1 MWDKPRELN
10 QLSGIL
16 LGISC
21 LLLLYGALHFV
32 LRLPQFKLQA
42 VQLTAAPRQ
51 VEVDL
56 IEAVV
61 RNDLRGNFFTIDL
74 EATRVAFEKLPWV
87 RKVSV
92 RRQFPW
98 RLEVTLEE
106 HVALAH
112 WNDIDFVNTY
122 GEVFQASSEALPSGV
137 NNQSVDV
144 QQTSGLPNFIGEPE
158 SAAEVTQMYRT
169 FSEQLAPLQ
178 HTIVEINLS
187 PRRAWQLRLKNGL
200 LLKLGRDQSQ
210 QRLARF
216 VAVYPYSL
224 APIQDKTSQKIKY
237 VDLRYRNGFSAQMLG
252 KTG

>member
-1 MWDKPRELN
+1 MEYVTKPVE
-10 QLSGIL
+10 
-16 LGISC
+16 
-21 LLLLYGALHFV
+21 
-32 LRLPQFKLQA
+32 FKLQA

-61 RNDLRGNFFTIDL
+61 RNELRGNFFTIDL
-74 EATRVAFEKLPWV
+74 EATRVAFEKLPWI

-98 RLEVTLEE
+98 RLEITLEE

-122 GEVFQASSEALPSGV
+122 GEVFQASTEALSGAD
-137 NNQSVDV
+137 NPSVDV
-144 QQTSGLPNFIGEPE
+144 TPTSGLPNFIGEPE

-169 FSEQLAPLQ
+169 FSEELAPLQ

-187 PRRAWQLRLKNGL
+187 PRRAWQLRLNNGL

-224 APIQDKTSQKIKY
+224 APIQEETLQKIKY
-237 VDLRYRNGFSAQMLG
+237 VDLRYRNGFSAQMSG